1 MTVALVGAMW
11 GIAAVLGV
19 LVWRRHGPAGIADT
33 RKFAVRQLASIL
45 PRVVLALIAAAFI
58 TTLVPP
64 QYIASVIGHESG
76 MTGIFIGSLIGGLMP
91 AGPMTSYPAAL
102 FLWQS
107 GAGAPQM
114 VALLAGWSVFAF
126 HRVLAFELPI
136 MGWRFTVL
144 RLMATGLMPPLAGLL
159 AAAVIALLGDASL
172 FQPLAE

>member
-1 MTVALVGAMW
+1 MISALVGAMW
-11 GIAAVLGV
+11 GLVAVLGV
-19 LVWRRHGPAGIADT
+19 LVWRRHGGAAIAET
-33 RKFAVRQLASIL
+33 RVFAVRQLASIL

-58 TTLVPP
+58 TELVPP
-64 QYIASVIGHESG
+64 QWIASVIGHESG
-76 MTGIFIGSLIGGLMP
+76 VTGILLGSVFGGLMP

-114 VALLAGWSVFAF
+114 VALLTGWSVFAF

-144 RLMATGLMPPLAGLL
+144 RLIATALAPPLAGLL
-159 AAAVIALLGDASL
+159 AAAVIDLMGDASL
-172 FQPLAE
+172 FTP